1 MIALIA
7 TALLLTDPTAP
18 AAIQRESEGRVF
30 PVAMAPSAAEERGQ
44 TSDLVGVAV
53 SVECVARAD
62 GRIEQC
68 QLLGQTHPGLGFD
81 RAAIALLE
89 SSTTDPAAEDRTFV
103 RTLQFTP

>member
-7 TALLLTDPTAP
+7 AALLLTDPTATAALERETEARVLP
-18 AAIQRESEGRVF
+18 AAL
-30 PVAMAPSAAEERGQ
+30 APAPAEPMGQ

-68 QLLGQTHPGLGFD
+68 QILGQTHPGLGFD

-89 SSTTDPAAEDRTFV
+89 SSTTDPAAEDRAFV

>member
-7 TALLLTDPTAP
+7 TALLLTDPTASAALKFDKARTVP
-18 AAIQRESEGRVF
+18 AAL
-30 PVAMAPSAAEERGQ
+30 APSVADPIALA
-44 TSDLVGVAV
+44 SDLVGVAV

-62 GRIEQC
+62 GRIERC

-89 SSTTDPAAEDRTFV
+89 SSTTDPAAEDRVFV

>member
-7 TALLLTDPTAP
+7 AALVLTDPTATVALERDNEARVRPVALAP
-18 AAIQRESEGRVF
+18 AAD
-30 PVAMAPSAAEERGQ
+30 EEREQ
-44 TSDLVGVAV
+44 TGDLVGVAV

-68 QLLGQTHPGLGFD
+68 QVLGQTHPGLGFD
-81 RAAIALLE
+81 RAAIVLLE
-89 SSTTDPAAEDRTFV
+89 SSTTDPAAEDRAFV

>member
-1 MIALIA
+1 MSALIA
-7 TALLLTDPTAP
+7 TALLLIDPTAD
-18 AAIQRESEGRVF
+18 AAIQRESEARVL
-30 PVAMAPSAAEERGQ
+30 PVALASSAPEEREQ